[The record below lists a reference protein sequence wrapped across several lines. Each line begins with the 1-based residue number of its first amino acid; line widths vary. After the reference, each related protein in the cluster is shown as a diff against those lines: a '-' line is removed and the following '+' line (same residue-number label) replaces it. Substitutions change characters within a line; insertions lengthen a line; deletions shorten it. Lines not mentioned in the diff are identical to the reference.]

1 MNDKSDPCPQPQM
14 QPLALCRF
22 VARPATQVEYAGP
35 AIGHQRPEKRMLAPG
50 VQQQLLSCFRD
61 DDDAP
66 ELMATR
72 LRERSWD
79 FMVPVEARA
88 EKNTGTGYT
97 GDILGM
103 TSPPR
108 LCRRNAGAA
117 ILALA
122 WLHCSLV
129 YHALHFRRGSGFWA
143 NVGDEYIP
151 VSMLHLMAAE
161 LDLTPG
167 SLRTLLQPFIIADMV
182 IAVDTSPVTCWAS

>member
-35 AIGHQRPEKRMLAPG
+35 AIGHQRPGKRMLAPG

-79 FMVPVEARA
+79 FMVPVEVRP

-97 GDILGM
+97 GEILGM
-103 TSPPR
+103 TNPPR

-117 ILALA
+117 ILAACLA
-122 WLHCSLV
+122 ALLDGVQRPVFPSRSGLLGEDRDRV
-129 YHALHFRRGSGFWA
+129 HAGQH
-143 NVGDEYIP
+143 
-151 VSMLHLMAAE
+151 AAP
-161 LDLTPG
+161 DG
-167 SLRTLLQPFIIADMV
+167 GRA
-182 IAVDTSPVTCWAS
+182 